1 MSTATNHRKRSH
13 RSEYL
18 TRCYNGSRRSVVKP
32 SVTRHSLMDW
42 IRQIRRARNR
52 SKQEAQDAAC

>member
-1 MSTATNHRKRSH
+1 MSTAANHRKRSH

-32 SVTRHSLMDW
+32 TVNRRSLLDF
-42 IRQIRRARNR
+42 IRQIRRERNR
-52 SKQEAQDAAC
+52 SKQEPQDAEG